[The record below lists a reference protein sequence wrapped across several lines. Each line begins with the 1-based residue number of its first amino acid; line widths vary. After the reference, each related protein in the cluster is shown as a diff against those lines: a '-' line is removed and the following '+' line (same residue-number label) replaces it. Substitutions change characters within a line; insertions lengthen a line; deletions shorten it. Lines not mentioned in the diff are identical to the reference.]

1 MIIPS
6 LGRWFFNNMME
17 EKRGTVRVYDRLQI
31 AYRLIEDEDYASTES
46 PEKYFP
52 YIWSKYPSSII
63 IEESEESNLKLLPH
77 IVDLN
82 RKMDIMIE
90 LLLKNN
96 KDMRVEVPVERDV
109 SLSASGIKM
118 DIGESACP
126 GQMIALCLVLP
137 MVPPTNLF
145 ITGEIKRSSNST
157 STEGKE
163 KGLFETGI
171 RFLDMKEDDYE
182 KIVKYIFKKQRDF
195 LRNKKMLTKEDTFG

>member
-1 MIIPS
+1 
-6 LGRWFFNNMME
+6 ME

-31 AYRLIEDEDYASTES
+31 AYRLIDDDDCSSTES

-63 IEESEESNLKLLPH
+63 IDESEESNLKLLPH

-109 SLSASGIKM
+109 SLSATGIKVTLS
-118 DIGESACP
+118 ESSCP
-126 GQMIALCLVLP
+126 GQRIALCLVLP

-145 ITGEIKRSSNST
+145 IIGEIKRCSKSVSS
-157 STEGKE
+157 EGSE
-163 KGLFETGI
+163 KGLFDTGI

-182 KIVKYIFKKQRDF
+182 NIVKYIFKKQRDF
-195 LRNKKMLTKEDTFG
+195 LRNKKMLTKEDNFS